1 MAKRLGLKVLAI
13 SIALVIV
20 ASGVAMYGYSGTEGG
35 EGISESEGG
44 KGVISLVAPPFIGVA
59 GAAEATG
66 GNAFPEDEAGISAY
80 VNTSQTIDLDKLKT
94 IFTEVEEVGDNYI
107 IGITPIPD
115 FGGDIDVHVY
125 ADTDGWIVAYFTKDE
140 PAAKIMQWGK
150 DTDVNNPQITEI
162 TTTTLEDAIIKAADA
177 AGILW
182 SVRDIKYYDFEYPNA
197 NGMTLFVRTRATDGT
212 NITQVEIPATYT
224 LYEASYYHYIYYRD
238 YNYGGYYGQWYWD
251 SKLKVDE
258 TTISDAVTSLPPYRT
273 TGEKWWRAFDSY
285 GGWITTGTLH
295 KIEISYEGIEISPGT
310 RPIEDI
316 GSAGVATVLIYRTG

>member
-1 MAKRLGLKVLAI
+1 MGNKYGLKVLAI
-13 SIALVIV
+13 SVAIVIASSV
-20 ASGVAMYGYSGTEGG
+20 AIYSLEKEGSGLSGG
-35 EGISESEGG
+35 GG
-44 KGVISLVAPPFIGVA
+44 KDVVSISLVPPPFIQIA
-59 GAAEATG
+59 GAAEAAG
-66 GNAFPEDEAGISAY
+66 GGGGAFPEDEAGISAY

-107 IGITPIPD
+107 IGITPISD

-150 DTDVNNPQITEI
+150 DTDVDTPQITEI

-182 SVRDIKYYDFEYPNA
+182 AVRDIKYYDFEYPNA
-197 NGMTLFVRTRATDGT
+197 NGMTLFVRTRATAGT

-224 LYEASYYHYIYYRD
+224 LYEASYYHYVTGYS
-238 YNYGGYYGQWYWD
+238 YYGFSTN

-258 TTISDAVTSLPPYRT
+258 TTISDLSISGPYHGYDR
-273 TGEKWWRAFDSY
+273 KWGRAFDSY
-285 GGWITTGTLH
+285 KEAITTGKLH
-295 KIEISYEGIEISPGT
+295 KIEIAYSSDYY
-310 RPIEDI
+310 

>member
-35 EGISESEGG
+35 EGINESGGGGG
-44 KGVISLVAPPFIGVA
+44 KGVISLVPPPFIGIA

-107 IGITPIPD
+107 IGITPISD

-125 ADTDGWIVAYFTKDE
+125 ANTDGWIVAYFTKDE

-182 SVRDIKYYDFEYPNA
+182 AVKDIKYYDFEYPNA
-197 NGMTLFVRTRATDGT
+197 NGMTLFVRTRATAGT
-212 NITQVEIPATYT
+212 NITQVEIPADYT
-224 LYEASYYHYIYYRD
+224 LYEASYYHYVTGYS
-238 YNYGGYYGQWYWD
+238 YYGFSTS
-251 SKLKVDE
+251 SKLKVDG
-258 TTISDAVTSLPPYRT
+258 TTISDLSISGPHR
-273 TGEKWWRAFDSY
+273 KWGRAFDSY
-285 GGWITTGTLH
+285 KEAITTGTLH
-295 KIEISYEGIEISPGT
+295 KIEIAYSSDYS
-310 RPIEDI
+310 
-316 GSAGVATVLIYRTG
+316 GSAGVATVLIYWTG

>member
-35 EGISESEGG
+35 EGISESGGG
-44 KGVISLVAPPFIGVA
+44 KGVISLVPPPFIGIA

-80 VNTSQTIDLDKLKT
+80 VNTSQTIDLNKLKT

-162 TTTTLEDAIIKAADA
+162 TTTTLEDAIIKAADT

-182 SVRDIKYYDFEYPNA
+182 AVRDIKYYDFEYPNA
-197 NGMTLFVRTRATDGT
+197 DSMTLFVRTRATAGT
-212 NITQVEIPATYT
+212 NITQVEIPADYI
-224 LYEASYYHYIYYRD
+224 LYEASYYHYV
-238 YNYGGYYGQWYWD
+238 YGGWGPYIDQWAR
-251 SKLKVDE
+251 SNLKVDGV
-258 TTISDAVTSLPPYRT
+258 TISASPDVY
-273 TGEKWWRAFDSY
+273 GEWWRSFDSY
-285 GGWITTGTLH
+285 KEMITTGQLH
-295 KIEISYEGIEISPGT
+295 TIEVSYDFEVYPEPHSWP
-310 RPIEDI
+310 DDV

>member
-1 MAKRLGLKVLAI
+1 MGNKYGLKVLAI
-13 SIALVIV
+13 SIALIIASSV
-20 ASGVAMYGYSGTEGG
+20 AIYSLEKEESGLSGG
-35 EGISESEGG
+35 GG
-44 KGVISLVAPPFIGVA
+44 KDVVSISLVPPPFIQIA
-59 GAAEATG
+59 GAAEAAG
-66 GNAFPEDEAGISAY
+66 GGGGAFPEDEAGISAY

-94 IFTEVEEVGDNYI
+94 IFTEVEAAGDNYI
-107 IGITPIPD
+107 IGITPISD

-182 SVRDIKYYDFEYPNA
+182 AVRDIKYYDFEYPNA
-197 NGMTLFVRTRATDGT
+197 NGMTLFVRTRATTGT

-224 LYEASYYHYIYYRD
+224 LYEASYYHYITG
-238 YNYGGYYGQWYWD
+238 YNYHSFSTN

-258 TTISDAVTSLPPYRT
+258 TTISDLSISGYR
-273 TGEKWWRAFDSY
+273 ERKWNRAFGSY
-285 GGWITTGTLH
+285 KEAITTGTLH
-295 KIEISYEGIEISPGT
+295 KIEIFYSSEQS
-310 RPIEDI
+310 
-316 GSAGVATVLIYRTG
+316 GSAGVATVLIYWTG

>member
-35 EGISESEGG
+35 EGINESEGG
-44 KGVISLVAPPFIGVA
+44 KGVISLVPPPFIGIA
-59 GAAEATG
+59 GASEAMG
-66 GNAFPEDEAGISAY
+66 GNGGDAFPEDEAGISAY

-107 IGITPIPD
+107 IGIIPISD

-140 PAAKIMQWGK
+140 PAAKIIQWGK
-150 DTDVNNPQITEI
+150 DTDVDTPQITEI

-182 SVRDIKYYDFEYPNA
+182 AVRDIKYYDFEYPNA

-224 LYEASYYHYIYYRD
+224 LYEASYYHYITG
-238 YNYGGYYGQWYWD
+238 YNYYSFSTN
-251 SKLKVDE
+251 SKLKVDGA
-258 TTISDAVTSLPPYRT
+258 TISSLSISGSGR
-273 TGEKWWRAFDSY
+273 KWGRAFDSY
-285 GGWITTGTLH
+285 KGAITTGTLH
-295 KIEISYEGIEISPGT
+295 KIEIAYGSDYS
-310 RPIEDI
+310 

>member
-1 MAKRLGLKVLAI
+1 MGNKYRLKVLAI
-13 SIALVIV
+13 SIALVI
-20 ASGVAMYGYSGTEGG
+20 ASSVAMYSLEKEGSGLSGG
-35 EGISESEGG
+35 GG
-44 KGVISLVAPPFIGVA
+44 KDVVSISLVPPPFIQIA
-59 GAAEATG
+59 GAAEAAG
-66 GNAFPEDEAGISAY
+66 GGGGAFPEDEAGISAY

-107 IGITPIPD
+107 IGITPISD

-125 ADTDGWIVAYFTKDE
+125 ADTNGWIVAYFTKDE

-182 SVRDIKYYDFEYPNA
+182 AVRDIKYYDFEYPNA
-197 NGMTLFVRTRATDGT
+197 NGMTLFVRTRATEGT

-224 LYEASYYHYIYYRD
+224 LYEASYYHYIYYMA
-238 YNYGGYYGQWYWD
+238 GYYSYRYWD
-251 SKLKVDE
+251 SKLKVDG
-258 TTISDAVTSLPPYRT
+258 TIISDASTSGCGNCYQRR
-273 TGEKWWRAFDSY
+273 WWRAFDSY
-285 GGWITTGTLH
+285 KGAITTGTLH
-295 KIEISYEGIEISPGT
+295 TIEISYEKAPSGG
-310 RPIEDI
+310 EDDV

>member
-35 EGISESEGG
+35 EGISESGGG
-44 KGVISLVAPPFIGVA
+44 KGVISLVPPPFIGIA

-150 DTDVNNPQITEI
+150 DTDVDNPQITEI

-182 SVRDIKYYDFEYPNA
+182 AVRDIKYYDFEYPNA

-224 LYEASYYHYIYYRD
+224 LYEASYYHYA
-238 YNYGGYYGQWYWD
+238 YGLLD
-251 SKLKVDE
+251 SKLKVDG
-258 TTISDAVTSLPPYRT
+258 TTVSDLPACYRCWT
-273 TGEKWWRAFDSY
+273 RAFGSY
-285 GGWITTGTLH
+285 KEAITTGKLH
-295 KIEISYEGIEISPGT
+295 KIEIAYDPYGY
-310 RPIEDI
+310 
-316 GSAGVATVLIYRTG
+316 GSAGVATVLIYWTG